1 MKAAKQKAPGPSG
14 HRGRMTTPV
23 NGGRV
28 VRGVRGLHAFG
39 ERLAFELRAQ
49 RNARLQCLLD
59 VFEGW
64 RKALERRAR

>member
-1 MKAAKQKAPGPSG
+1 MRSPKENAPGPSG

-23 NGGRV
+23 NGNRLPCGM
-28 VRGVRGLHAFG
+28 RGLHAFG